1 MIIYVYLCIY
11 DYNNIHSSMQSYNLI
26 YDHTY
31 IINKAGEQWLHET
44 KVCAV
49 HHEAI
54 VLYFAT

>member
-1 MIIYVYLCIY
+1 
-11 DYNNIHSSMQSYNLI
+11 MQSYNLI